1 MVQKISRE
9 FLLKRAEHN
18 EGDLETLEEI
28 TLHQFDLEKIELLD
42 KFCPNL
48 QIILLQNNVIG
59 KIGMYVITH
68 NCNLIDKPS
77 CLENLNRL
85 YKLTYIN
92 LALNNIQVIEVRM
105 YFHTLCSIGFHS
117 TSIFRV
123 WIVWKN

>member
-59 KIGMYVITH
+59 KIGM
-68 NCNLIDKPS
+68 
-77 CLENLNRL
+77 
-85 YKLTYIN
+85 
-92 LALNNIQVIEVRM
+92 
-105 YFHTLCSIGFHS
+105 
-117 TSIFRV
+117 
-123 WIVWKN
+123 